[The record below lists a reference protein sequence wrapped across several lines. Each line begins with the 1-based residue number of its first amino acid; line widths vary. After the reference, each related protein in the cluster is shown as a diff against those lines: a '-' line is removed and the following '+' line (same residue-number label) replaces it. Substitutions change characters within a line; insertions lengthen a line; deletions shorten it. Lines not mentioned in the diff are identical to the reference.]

1 MDLKTKILEFFP
13 YTPTSDQ
20 HKALDLCLKFFTRA
34 GQQEVLLL
42 KGYAGTGKTALISA
56 VVRFLTENKQSCV
69 LMAPTGR
76 AAKVFASYSGHAATT
91 IHKKIYRQKVVDGGY
106 SGFDLNDNLHE
117 NTLFFVDEAS
127 MISNENP
134 EGSFFG
140 SGRLLDDLLRYVYSG
155 NHCRLI
161 MMGDTAQLPPVGS
174 AYSPALDQS
183 NLEALGMQVSAVE
196 FTQVVRQEQHSLL
209 LDNATALRQALAENR
224 VSDIPVL
231 NTGKK
236 TDVLRI
242 QGEDLIDALQS
253 AYDRCGMDEC
263 KIICRSNKQAVRYN
277 QGIRSRIFYKEEELS
292 TGDLLLVA
300 KNNYFWSQPFK
311 EIPFIANGDLIEVRR
326 VRKITEL
333 YGFRFADLE
342 VRFPETD
349 WEMEVKVI
357 LDSLVSEA
365 PALDQA
371 ARQKLY
377 EAVLLDYADVGSKKA
392 LYAKLRMD
400 PWFNALQV
408 KYGYAMTCHKA
419 QGGQWKEIFLD
430 QGWLAPEMLGAEYYR
445 WLYTAMTRAVE
456 KIHLVNFKEEYL
468 INKD

>member
-196 FTQVVRQEQHSLL
+196 LTQVLRQEQHSLL

-224 VSDIPVL
+224 VLDIPVL

-456 KIHLVNFKEEYL
+456 KIYLVNFKEEYL

>member
-134 EGSFFG
+134 EGGFFG

>member
-20 HKALDLCLKFFTRA
+20 HRALDLCLKFFIRS
-34 GQQEVLLL
+34 GDQEVLLL

-56 VVRFLTENKQSCV
+56 IVRFLTENRQACV

-91 IHKKIYRQKVVDGGY
+91 IHKKIYRQKIVDGGY

-127 MISNENP
+127 MISNDNP
-134 EGSFFG
+134 EGGFFG
-140 SGRLLDDLLRYVYSG
+140 SGHLLDDLLRYVYSG
-155 NHCRLI
+155 KRCRLV

-174 AYSPALDQS
+174 AYSPALDRQ
-183 NLEALGMQVSAVE
+183 NLESLGMQVAAVE
-196 FTQVVRQEQHSLL
+196 LTQVVRQERHSLL
-209 LDNATALRQALAENR
+209 LDNATALRQALADKLVTEL
-224 VSDIPVL
+224 PVL
-231 NTGKK
+231 STGKK
-236 TDVLRI
+236 TDVLSI
-242 QGEDLIDALQS
+242 KGEDLIDALQA
-253 AYDRCGMDEC
+253 AYDRCGTEEC
-263 KIICRSNKQAVRYN
+263 KVICRSNKQAVRYN
-277 QGIRSRIFYKEEELS
+277 LGIRSRIFYKEEELS

-300 KNNYFWSQPFK
+300 KNNYFWSQSFK

>member
-196 FTQVVRQEQHSLL
+196 LTQVVRQEQHSLL

>member
-196 FTQVVRQEQHSLL
+196 LTQVVRQEQHSLL

-311 EIPFIANGDLIEVRR
+311 EIPFIATGDLIEVRR

>member
-196 FTQVVRQEQHSLL
+196 LTQVVRQEQHSLL

-456 KIHLVNFKEEYL
+456 KIYLVNFKEEYL

>member
-1 MDLKTKILEFFP
+1 MDLRAKILAYFP
-13 YTPTSDQ
+13 YTPTPDQ
-20 HKALDLCLKFFTRA
+20 HKALDVCLHFFMFSDE
-34 GQQEVLLL
+34 QEVLLL

-56 VVRFLTENKQSCV
+56 VVRFLTENKQPCV

-76 AAKVFASYSGHAATT
+76 AAKVFASYSGHVATT
-91 IHKKIYRQKVVDGGY
+91 IHKKIYRQKVVDGSYGR
-106 SGFDLNDNLHE
+106 FDLNDNLHE
-117 NTLFFVDEAS
+117 NTFFFVDEAS
-127 MISNENP
+127 MISNENV

-155 NHCRLI
+155 KRCRLV

-174 AYSPALDQS
+174 AYSPALDGQ
-183 NLEALGMQVSAVE
+183 NLESLGMQVSAVE
-196 FTQVVRQEQHSLL
+196 LTQVVRQEQQSLL
-209 LDNATALRQALAENR
+209 LDNATALRMALAEQK
-224 VSDIPVL
+224 VTDIPML
-231 NTGKK
+231 STGKQK
-236 TDVLRI
+236 DVLRI
-242 QGEDLIDALQS
+242 QGEDLTDALQS
-253 AYDRCGMDEC
+253 AYDRCGIDEC
-263 KIICRSNKQAVRYN
+263 KVICRSNKQAVRYN
-277 QGIRSRIFYKEEELS
+277 LGIRSRIFFKEEELS

-300 KNNYFWSQPFK
+300 KNNYFWSQSYK

-371 ARQKLY
+371 AQQKLY
-377 EAVLLDYADVGSKKA
+377 EAVLLDYADVRSKKA
-392 LYAKLRMD
+392 LFAKLRTD

-430 QGWLAPEMLGAEYYR
+430 QGWVTPEMLGAEYYR
-445 WLYTAMTRAVE
+445 WLYTALTRAVE
-456 KIHLVNFKEEYL
+456 KIYLVNFKDEYL
-468 INKD
+468 IKRD

>member
-196 FTQVVRQEQHSLL
+196 LTQVVRQEQHSLL

-300 KNNYFWSQPFK
+300 KNNYFWSQSFK

-456 KIHLVNFKEEYL
+456 KIYLVNFKEEYL

>member
-20 HKALDLCLKFFTRA
+20 HRALDLCLNFFIRS
-34 GQQEVLLL
+34 GDQEVLLL

-127 MISNENP
+127 MISNDNP

-155 NHCRLI
+155 KRCRLV

-174 AYSPALDQS
+174 AYSPALDRQ
-183 NLEALGMQVSAVE
+183 NLESLGMRVAAVE
-196 FTQVVRQEQHSLL
+196 LTQVVRQEQHSLL
-209 LDNATALRQALAENR
+209 LDNATALRQALADQLVTELPLL
-224 VSDIPVL
+224 S
-231 NTGKK
+231 TGKQS
-236 TDVLRI
+236 DVLSI

-253 AYDRCGMDEC
+253 AYDRCGTEEC
-263 KIICRSNKQAVRYN
+263 KVVCRSNKQAVRYN
-277 QGIRSRIFYKEEELS
+277 LGIRSRIFYKEEELS

-300 KNNYFWSQPFK
+300 KNNYFWSQAYK

-371 ARQKLY
+371 AQQKLY
-377 EAVLLDYADVGSKKA
+377 EAVLLDYVDVGNKKA

-430 QGWLAPEMLGAEYYR
+430 QGWIAPEMLGAEYYR
-445 WLYTAMTRAVE
+445 WLYTALTRAVE
-456 KIHLVNFKEEYL
+456 KIYLVNFKDEYL
-468 INKD
+468 IKRD